1 MQAGTPRTWIQIS
14 PAAVT
19 ADPTTGTIPV
29 GYWVWN
35 VTTGHLKRHAGGYF
49 QKRLRRSVSTFG
61 GSAERRGIS
70 PVKSNMKTTSVITLV
85 LAAWLSSCAHSPTA
99 TPDLSTPEATV
110 IGFTKAAAQGNADLA
125 QRHFLPGGT
134 DYLDIRET
142 LQAQPGTPMYPARRM
157 LEAVDVS
164 QPITVTQQTGN
175 EQGLKVVWR
184 VTFGKAFEEK
194 GRRVEAGSQ
203 YEFDATLKRTAK
215 GWLIDNF

>member
-1 MQAGTPRTWIQIS
+1 
-14 PAAVT
+14 
-19 ADPTTGTIPV
+19 
-29 GYWVWN
+29 
-35 VTTGHLKRHAGGYF
+35 
-49 QKRLRRSVSTFG
+49 
-61 GSAERRGIS
+61 
-70 PVKSNMKTTSVITLV
+70 MKATSVITLV
-85 LAAWLSSCAHSPTA
+85 LAGWLSSCAHSPTA
-99 TPDLSTPEATV
+99 TPDLRTPAATV

-125 QRHFLPGGT
+125 QRHFLPGGV

-164 QPITVTQQTGN
+164 QPITVTQQTGD